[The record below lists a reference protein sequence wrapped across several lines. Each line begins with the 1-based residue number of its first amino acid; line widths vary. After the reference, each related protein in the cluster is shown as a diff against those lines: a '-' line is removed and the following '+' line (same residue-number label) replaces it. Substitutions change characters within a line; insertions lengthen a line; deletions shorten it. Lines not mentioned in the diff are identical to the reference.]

1 MGKDKK
7 EKSKEKLI
15 EEQTSFEVSCF
26 PERNPELNFNRLN
39 SNCLEELWP

>member
-15 EEQTSFEVSCF
+15 EEYISFEVFHF
-26 PERNPELNFNRLN
+26 PKRL
-39 SNCLEELWP
+39 